1 MEDAQE
7 FACDSL
13 PVLRHLLLVKRPM
26 ERHDQLIAVLVDH
39 ESNELLDVVLDIEE
53 RARTS
58 SEHTCV
64 T

>member
-1 MEDAQE
+1 
-7 FACDSL
+7 
-13 PVLRHLLLVKRPM
+13 M